1 MKQIFLI
8 TMGLLLSSV
17 SFADKVIDVR
27 VTRKGFQPARIEVN
41 ANETV
46 TLNITREVKITCAK
60 KITVPSENIEKDL
73 PLNKSVSIEFTPT
86 KKGEIA
92 FGCAMNHM
100 LGGVI
105 VVN

>member
-1 MKQIFLI
+1 MKHIMLI

-17 SFADKVIDVR
+17 AFADKVIDVK
-27 VTRKGFQPARIEVN
+27 VTRKGFEPARIEVN
-41 ANETV
+41 ANEKV

-60 KITVPSENIEKDL
+60 KVTVPSENIEKDL
-73 PLNKSVSIEFTPT
+73 PLNKAVSVELTPT

-92 FGCAMNHM
+92 FGCAMKQM